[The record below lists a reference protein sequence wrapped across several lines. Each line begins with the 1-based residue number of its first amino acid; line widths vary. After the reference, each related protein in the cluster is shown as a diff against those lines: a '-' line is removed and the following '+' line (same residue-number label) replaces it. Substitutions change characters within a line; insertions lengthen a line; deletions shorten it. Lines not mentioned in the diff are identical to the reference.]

1 MIIALDNIRSLY
13 NVGSILR
20 TCSFYGVR
28 NIILIGYTGIVKK
41 GDTFEIHPKI
51 RKTSMTAIDLL
62 NFKYFEGREEFIK
75 YCYENGIEIVSIEQ
89 DKKSENLHKFQPK
102 LNSQVY
108 VLGNEVLG
116 VSQNILDASKHI
128 LEIKSKESF
137 YHSLNVTVAAGVVI
151 DYLNTKRKFN

>member
-1 MIIALDNIRSLY
+1 MIVALDNIRSLY

-20 TCSFYGVR
+20 SCAFYGVK

-41 GDTFEIHPKI
+41 GDSFEIHQKI
-51 RKTSMTAIDLL
+51 RKTSMSGIDLL
-62 NFKYFEGREEFIK
+62 NFKYFEGREEFVK
-75 YCYENGIEIVSIEQ
+75 YCHENGIEIISIEQ
-89 DKKSENLHKFQPK
+89 DKRSENLHKFSPN

-128 LEIKSKESF
+128 LEIKSKDSF
-137 YHSLNVTVAAGVVI
+137 YHSLNVTVAAGIAI
-151 DYLNTKRKFN
+151 DYLSQKKKF